1 MARGDKTGP
10 LGQGPMTG
18 RSLGYCAGYQIPGF
32 AHGFGGGRG
41 QGSGQ
46 GSGQGRRFGGGGRGK
61 ANGRGF
67 AFNKGYTNAPQ
78 ANSND
83 EILNLKAQAESLK
96 KAQEEIERRLNE
108 LEK

>member
-10 LGQGPMTG
+10 MGQGPMTG
-18 RSLGYCAGYQIPGF
+18 RSLGYCAGYDSPGF
-32 AHGFGGGRG
+32 TRGFGGGRG
-41 QGSGQ
+41 QG
-46 GSGQGRRFGGGGRGK
+46 RGRGM

-67 AFNKGYTNAPQ
+67 GFNAGYTNAPQ

-96 KAQEEIERRLNE
+96 KAQEEIERRLKDIENN
-108 LEK
+108 

>member
-10 LGQGPMTG
+10 MGQGPMTG
-18 RSLGYCAGYQIPGF
+18 RSLGYCAGYESPGF
-32 AHGFGGGRG
+32 TRGFGGGRG
-41 QGSGQ
+41 QGRG
-46 GSGQGRRFGGGGRGK
+46 FGGGGRGRGI

-67 AFNKGYTNAPQ
+67 GFNAGYTNAPQ

-96 KAQEEIERRLNE
+96 KAQEEIERRLKD
-108 LEK
+108 LENN

>member
-10 LGQGPMTG
+10 MGQGPMTG
-18 RSLGYCAGYQIPGF
+18 RSLGYCAGYESPGF
-32 AHGFGGGRG
+32 TRGFGSGFGGGRG
-41 QGSGQ
+41 QGRG
-46 GSGQGRRFGGGGRGK
+46 FGGRGM
-61 ANGRGF
+61 AYGRGF
-67 AFNKGYTNAPQ
+67 GFSAGYTNAPQ

-108 LEK
+108 LETK

>member
-18 RSLGYCAGYQIPGF
+18 RSLGYCAGFESPGF
-32 AHGFGGGRG
+32 TRGLGGGRG
-41 QGSGQ
+41 QGRGF
-46 GSGQGRRFGGGGRGK
+46 GGGGGRGRGM
-61 ANGRGF
+61 AYGRGYG
-67 AFNKGYTNAPQ
+67 FNAGYTNAPQ